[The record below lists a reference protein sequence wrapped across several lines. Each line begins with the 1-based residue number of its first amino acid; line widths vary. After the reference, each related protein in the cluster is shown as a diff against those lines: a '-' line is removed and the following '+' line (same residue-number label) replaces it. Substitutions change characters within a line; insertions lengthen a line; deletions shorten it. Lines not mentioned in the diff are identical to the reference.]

1 MSEFADLLNKLV
13 RPLTTFG
20 FAIVLQYGFL
30 RGLIDAQLFVP
41 IAIMVISFW
50 FGQRGVPPSPP
61 NGEKK

>member
-50 FGQRGVPPSPP
+50 FGQRVAPPPP